1 MLHSSNP
8 VFFPAGSITLTL
20 SLGAFVLTHRV
31 ISARSVQRG
40 YVGNFIGELFSKQGH
55 LGAAL
60 AGWYGNSTLL
70 RC

>member
-1 MLHSSNP
+1 
-8 VFFPAGSITLTL
+8 LTL
-20 SLGAFVLTHRV
+20 SLGAFILTHRV
-31 ISARSVQRG
+31 ASTRSVQRG

-60 AGWYGNSTLL
+60 AGWYGTCTLL